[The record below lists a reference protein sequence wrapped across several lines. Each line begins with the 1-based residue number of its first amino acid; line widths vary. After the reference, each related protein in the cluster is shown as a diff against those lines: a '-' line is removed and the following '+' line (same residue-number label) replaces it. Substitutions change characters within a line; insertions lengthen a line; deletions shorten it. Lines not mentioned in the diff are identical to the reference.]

1 MQEGTSTEG
10 GTRLH
15 KAVSD
20 ALAVHSASLVTDALC
35 APLCSLTP
43 SQAGPGLQNYL
54 DALLTQPPGSPH
66 MHVIASLANF
76 AGVSCYT
83 GNAIKV
89 ELPSVPGCSN
99 SAVKAALKQLTCGHL
114 AGAIAKEVL
123 LHLMRSGVLR
133 FAAQLAGETC
143 STSAGSAGLI
153 ATEIALEFLYFMLL
167 MTSDLPPAL
176 LPVTALDAHLS
187 EVLVLDASLRMLAQ
201 PGSRPSAKWVQAFCS
216 LTRFLSD
223 NDGVT
228 ITREATLFN
237 VLLTMTQD
245 TCSKVDVT
253 PATTEAQLQ
262 PVMYA
267 IFKFVPNDLV
277 SRKTSFEMLDC
288 CALWTWWK

>member
-1 MQEGTSTEG
+1 MQEGISTEG

-20 ALAVHSASLVTDALC
+20 ALAVHSASLVTDALG

-76 AGVSCYT
+76 AGISCYT

-143 STSAGSAGLI
+143 STSAGSAGRV
-153 ATEIALEFLYFMLL
+153 ATEIALEFLFFTAVMI
-167 MTSDLPPAL
+167 SDLPPAL

-187 EVLVLDASLRMLAQ
+187 EVLVLVLDASLRMLVQ
-201 PGSRPSAKWVQAFCS
+201 LGSRPSAKWVQAFCS
-216 LTRFLSD
+216 LTRVLSE
-223 NDGVT
+223 NEGIT
-228 ITREATLFN
+228 IMREATLFN

-245 TCSKVDVT
+245 ACSKVDVT

-288 CALWTWWK
+288 CALWM